1 VLIRRLNPL
10 RQGAASGGGVR
21 GAHRRARALPRSRRD
36 HPLRPSRTGAAVPLT
51 EEARVIPW
59 VHLDTG
65 SVPGGGTDLR
75 LMRRGDEFAILADTI
90 ELMNNRRSGSEVA
103 LASLTCARLKDRP
116 RPRML
121 IGGLGMGFTLRAA
134 LDGLGP
140 DAQVVVAELVPSVIA
155 WARGPLA
162 HVFSGCL
169 DDPRVDLQEA
179 DVNRLIQ
186 AGPGRYDAILLDVDN
201 GPEGLMRRANDRLY
215 DDWGLKRAR
224 WALRP
229 GGILGVWSG
238 APDRKFKSRLQRTGF
253 AVDELRIHASGR
265 GSGPKHVVWLATR
278 TEGATETT
286 RAGADRP
293 RQRR

>member
-1 VLIRRLNPL
+1 V
-10 RQGAASGGGVR
+10 V
-21 GAHRRARALPRSRRD
+21 
-36 HPLRPSRTGAAVPLT
+36 
-51 EEARVIPW
+51 PW
-59 VHLDTG
+59 VLLDTAEM
-65 SVPGGGTDLR
+65 PGGGGELR
-75 LMRRGDEFAILADTI
+75 LMRRGPEFAIRLGHT
-90 ELMNNRRSGSEVA
+90 ELMNSRVSGSEEALATVA
-103 LASLTCARLKDRP
+103 LARLRGPAP
-116 RPRML
+116 RIL

-278 TEGATETT
+278 TEGATETS